1 MDFNSATG
9 WALDCVATLALKNDL
24 TDLGTP
30 PPSIR
35 ANVDETLLQTGR
47 TYDSCNYAPPQD
59 DSVECGFDAS
69 VLSDVFGNWPERSI

>member
-9 WALDCVATLALKNDL
+9 WALDCVAALALKNDL

-35 ANVDETLLQTGR
+35 ANVDETLL
-47 TYDSCNYAPPQD
+47 
-59 DSVECGFDAS
+59 
-69 VLSDVFGNWPERSI
+69 